1 MVFEA
6 EGRELLEI
14 GYKGLE
20 NATVWVWDGEEGR
33 VKGGVNLGDMES
45 LLRLCWR

>member
-20 NATVWVWDGEEGR
+20 NATAWG
-33 VKGGVNLGDMES
+33 LGCEV
-45 LLRLCWR
+45 